1 MADNS
6 FHTTVESLFKGM
18 DSFITTKTV
27 VGDAI
32 HIGDTIILPLVDV
45 SFGVAAGAFSQEKK
59 NNGAG
64 GMGGKIMPS
73 AVLVIQNGTTKLVN
87 IKNQDGITKILDM
100 GPDLGNKFTS
110 KNDVVSEDS
119 AADQTDDAAKSAA
132 GKEMEDILK
141 DSANK

>member
-1 MADNS
+1 MADNN
-6 FHTTVESLFKGM
+6 FKGTVEALFTGI
-18 DSFITTKTV
+18 DGVVSSKTV

-45 SFGVAAGAFSQEKK
+45 SFAIGAGAFNADKKEK
-59 NNGAG
+59 GAG
-64 GMGGKIMPS
+64 GVGGKMTPC

-100 GPDLGNKFTS
+100 VPDFVNKFTS